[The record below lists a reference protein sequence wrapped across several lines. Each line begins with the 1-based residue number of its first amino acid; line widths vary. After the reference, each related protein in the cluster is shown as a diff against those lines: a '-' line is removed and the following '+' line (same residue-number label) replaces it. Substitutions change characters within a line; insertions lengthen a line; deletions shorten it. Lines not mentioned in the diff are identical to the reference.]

1 MAGFPKGVVNLASDL
16 YTGATK
22 GAKKASWTVN
32 KVANKNRMAQNLDV
46 TKTINKSK
54 NIIKKNAI
62 TTNSNVKVN
71 NIKRTPRKN
80 NFEMNPSLATQA
92 GNWAGGG
99 TRESINAYKK
109 MNDGEKSILGAIKQG
124 HKKIGPNGKPIDEYD
139 MGKIAGTAFSVGV
152 AGRIAT
158 GGGLYR
164 DRYGNTNLPG
174 IPFI

>member
-92 GNWAGGG
+92 GN
-99 TRESINAYKK
+99 
-109 MNDGEKSILGAIKQG
+109 
-124 HKKIGPNGKPIDEYD
+124 
-139 MGKIAGTAFSVGV
+139 
-152 AGRIAT
+152 
-158 GGGLYR
+158 
-164 DRYGNTNLPG
+164 
-174 IPFI
+174 